1 MLLLMYHI
9 FAPPRLCVKSS
20 PNIPLRLKIALK
32 FPKFPLDTPVLF
44 TIIDRMTIDAT
55 IQRLTNDGEVVAQ
68 FLVDTLQG
76 NTRDATVSHR
86 IKSAEWLAMF
96 GRLIPE
102 SAIPKYASVRPRPKS
117 EPKPAKAAKPDKRD
131 KKPKVTEKQIL
142 HFDIAR
148 LIKQE
153 TNDGETIIE
162 FLIRV
167 ISKIEETGENFT
179 PAVRMRAARELLVRG
194 FGSTIPGVRRILS
207 GKTEEL
213 DSYLSKIVREY
224 TNYGAD
230 SIRFLVETM
239 ENKDPEAESR
249 GAASFIKLMR
259 MRPRTKP
266 AEGFTA
272 SHRVWAAC
280 ELLRRA
286 YDIKTDHITYED
298 IQAYWSAR
306 TPADARKDDPGSPAA
321 SLKGFTPEYLET
333 QAAKMRA
340 AADSAA
346 AEQIDAH
353 AKQKRDAA
361 KQPADANTPSDTPSR
376 AARRREQRAARK
388 AQKRAA
394 GEQPVTAAE
403 KPAAGEQPAAAV
415 ENIAV
420 SEKSAAE
427 QRAAGKTLKRIP
439 RFPNRRRTRE
449 DVAEMLAF
457 KAELESR
464 RVDDLEPPRRR
475 KAKKRKAAA
484 EQPAAAAENI
494 AADEQP
500 GTGEQL
506 AVAAENIAVSEKSAD
521 EQRDDDKQPAAN
533 AKNIAA
539 EKPDADAEQRDVD
552 KQPAA
557 NAEKRNA
564 AAEKPDVA
572 TEQRDN
578 AKQPAAANIAAKEKS
593 ATTTEQRDADKQ
605 PAAAEKR
612 NPDAEKPDVATKQP
626 DYAENPDADKQRDA
640 KQPANANTPSDTPD
654 RAARRRQKRDARKA
668 EKRAVSEQ
676 PAAAAN
682 IAATE
687 KRDGDKMPVDNAAE
701 NPDADNTPSATT
713 SRAARRRQKR
723 AARKAQKRANPNP
736 MPGAIHVT
744 DVDENTVVFS
754 HEPLSIEEWKRLRK
768 TLAHPDNIPANA
780 RSP

>member
-1 MLLLMYHI
+1 
-9 FAPPRLCVKSS
+9 
-20 PNIPLRLKIALK
+20 
-32 FPKFPLDTPVLF
+32 
-44 TIIDRMTIDAT
+44 MTIDAT

-117 EPKPAKAAKPDKRD
+117 EPKPAKMAKRDKID

-179 PAVRMRAARELLVRG
+179 PAVRMRAAKELLIRG

-259 MRPRTKP
+259 MRPRIKP

-298 IQAYWSAR
+298 IQAYWNAH
-306 TPADARKDDPGSPAA
+306 TPLDARKDDPSSPAA

-333 QAAKMRA
+333 QAAKMRDD
-340 AADSAA
+340 ADSAA

-353 AKQKRDAA
+353 AKEKRDAD
-361 KQPADANTPSDTPSR
+361 KQPANPEKRDADAEKIDADAAEKPADANTPSDTPSR

-394 GEQPVTAAE
+394 GEQP
-403 KPAAGEQPAAAV
+403 AAV
-415 ENIAV
+415 AENIAA
-420 SEKSAAE
+420 SEKSDDE

-464 RVDDLEPPRRR
+464 RVDDLEPPRR
-475 KAKKRKAAA
+475 KAAA
-484 EQPAAAAENI
+484 EQPAVAAENI
-494 AADEQP
+494 AA
-500 GTGEQL
+500 GEQL
-506 AVAAENIAVSEKSAD
+506 AATAENIAVSEKSA
-521 EQRDDDKQPAAN
+521 
-533 AKNIAA
+533 
-539 EKPDADAEQRDVD
+539 
-552 KQPAA
+552 
-557 NAEKRNA
+557 
-564 AAEKPDVA
+564 
-572 TEQRDN
+572 
-578 AKQPAAANIAAKEKS
+578 
-593 ATTTEQRDADKQ
+593 
-605 PAAAEKR
+605 AEKR
-612 NPDAEKPDVATKQP
+612 NPADEQPDVADEQP
-626 DYAENPDADKQRDA
+626 AGDKQRDD
-640 KQPANANTPSDTPD
+640 KNPADANTPSDTTD
-654 RAARRRQKRDARKA
+654 
-668 EKRAVSEQ
+668 
-676 PAAAAN
+676 
-682 IAATE
+682 
-687 KRDGDKMPVDNAAE
+687 
-701 NPDADNTPSATT
+701 
-713 SRAARRRQKR
+713 RAARRRQKR
-723 AARKAQKRANPNP
+723 AARKAQKRAASEQPHAAANAAENPADANTPSAITSRAARRRQKRATRKAEKRANANP
-736 MPGAIHVT
+736 MPQAIHVT

-768 TLAHPDNIPANA
+768 TLAHPDNIPAKA

>member
-1 MLLLMYHI
+1 MLDE
-9 FAPPRLCVKSS
+9 A
-20 PNIPLRLKIALK
+20 
-32 FPKFPLDTPVLF
+32 
-44 TIIDRMTIDAT
+44 
-55 IQRLTNDGEVVAQ
+55 
-68 FLVDTLQG
+68 
-76 NTRDATVSHR
+76 
-86 IKSAEWLAMF
+86 
-96 GRLIPE
+96 
-102 SAIPKYASVRPRPKS
+102 
-117 EPKPAKAAKPDKRD
+117 D

-194 FGSTIPGVRRILS
+194 FGGTIPGVRRILS

-321 SLKGFTPEYLET
+321 SLKGFTPEYLEL
-333 QAAKMRA
+333 QAAKMRDA
-340 AADSAA
+340 DEQPAADAN
-346 AEQIDAH
+346 IDAH
-353 AKQKRDAA
+353 AKEKRDADKHPVGNPGLA
-361 KQPADANTPSDTPSR
+361 AGEQPAADAENIADANTPSDTPSR
-376 AARRREQRAARK
+376 AARRREQRAA
-388 AQKRAA
+388 
-394 GEQPVTAAE
+394 
-403 KPAAGEQPAAAV
+403 
-415 ENIAV
+415 
-420 SEKSAAE
+420 
-427 QRAAGKTLKRIP
+427 GKTLKRIP
-439 RFPNRRRTRE
+439 LFPNRRRTRE

-464 RVDDLEPPRRR
+464 RPAAFEFQRRQSE
-475 KAKKRKAAA
+475 KRKAAA
-484 EQPAAAAENI
+484 TENI
-494 AADEQP
+494 ADAKKPDA
-500 GTGEQL
+500 GEQL
-506 AVAAENIAVSEKSAD
+506 AAAAENIAVSEKPDA
-521 EQRDDDKQPAAN
+521 EQLDNAKQPTAN

-539 EKPDADAEQRDVD
+539 EKPDADAEQRD
-552 KQPAA
+552 
-557 NAEKRNA
+557 
-564 AAEKPDVA
+564 
-572 TEQRDN
+572 
-578 AKQPAAANIAAKEKS
+578 
-593 ATTTEQRDADKQ
+593 ADKQ
-605 PAAAEKR
+605 PVDAAEKR
-612 NPDAEKPDVATKQP
+612 KADAEKPDVAAKH
-626 DYAENPDADKQRDA
+626 PDADAEKPTDSD
-640 KQPANANTPSDTPD
+640 KNPADANTPSDTLS
-654 RAARRRQKRDARKA
+654 RAARRREQRDARKA
-668 EKRAVSEQ
+668 EKPAAGEQ

-682 IAATE
+682 IAAVKEKPKAATE
-687 KRDGDKMPVDNAAE
+687 QPAATDRNIADA
-701 NPDADNTPSATT
+701 NPPSANPGNP
-713 SRAARRRQKR
+713 SRAARRREQR
-723 AARKAQKRANPNP
+723 AARKAKKRKAAAANSNGSAKTPAANRKNGKAQDNHATNGKTP
-736 MPGAIHVT
+736 DGDGAIILH
-744 DVDENTVVFS
+744 S
-754 HEPLSIEEWKRLRK
+754 EPLSIEEWKRLRK
-768 TLAHPDNIPANA
+768 TLARPDNIPANA

>member
-1 MLLLMYHI
+1 
-9 FAPPRLCVKSS
+9 
-20 PNIPLRLKIALK
+20 
-32 FPKFPLDTPVLF
+32 
-44 TIIDRMTIDAT
+44 MTIDAT
-55 IQRLTNDGEVVAQ
+55 IQRLTNDGETIAQ

-76 NTRDATVSHR
+76 YTHDATVSHR
-86 IKSAEWLAMF
+86 LKSAEWLTAF

-102 SAIPKYASVRPRPKS
+102 HAIPKSATIRPRPKS
-117 EPKPAKAAKPDKRD
+117 EPKRDKLDKQD

-179 PAVRMRAARELLVRG
+179 PAVRMRAARELLIRG
-194 FGSTIPGVRRILS
+194 FGGTIPGVRRILS

-306 TPADARKDDPGSPAA
+306 TPADARKDDPSSPAA

-333 QAAKMRA
+333 QAAKMRDD
-340 AADSAA
+340 ADSAA
-346 AEQIDAH
+346 AEQIGAY
-353 AKQKRDAA
+353 ANEQRDAD
-361 KQPADANTPSDTPSR
+361 KQPVGNPGLADGEQPAAAAENIADANTPSDTLSR
-376 AARRREQRAARK
+376 AARRREQRAER
-388 AQKRAA
+388 
-394 GEQPVTAAE
+394 
-403 KPAAGEQPAAAV
+403 
-415 ENIAV
+415 
-420 SEKSAAE
+420 
-427 QRAAGKTLKRIP
+427 KTLKRIP
-439 RFPNRRRTRE
+439 LFPNRRRTRE

-464 RVDDLEPPRRR
+464 RPAAFEFQRRQSE
-475 KAKKRKAAA
+475 KRKAA
-484 EQPAAAAENI
+484 
-494 AADEQP
+494 
-500 GTGEQL
+500 
-506 AVAAENIAVSEKSAD
+506 AAENIAVSEKSAD
-521 EQRDDDKQPAAN
+521 EQRDNAKQPA
-533 AKNIAA
+533 
-539 EKPDADAEQRDVD
+539 V
-552 KQPAA
+552 
-557 NAEKRNA
+557 AEKRNTN
-564 AAEKPDVA
+564 AEKPDVA
-572 TEQRDN
+572 
-578 AKQPAAANIAAKEKS
+578 AKQP
-593 ATTTEQRDADKQ
+593 DA
-605 PAAAEKR
+605 
-612 NPDAEKPDVATKQP
+612 DAEKPA
-626 DYAENPDADKQRDA
+626 DA
-640 KQPANANTPSDTPD
+640 KQPTAVDKNPANANTPSANPGNPG

-676 PAAAAN
+676 PAVAAN
-682 IAATE
+682 IA
-687 KRDGDKMPVDNAAE
+687 
-701 NPDADNTPSATT
+701 ADNTPSANPGNPG
-713 SRAARRRQKR
+713 RAARRRQKR
-723 AARKAQKRANPNP
+723 AARKAQKRKAAAANTNAKTHAANRKNGKAQDNHATNGKTPE
-736 MPGAIHVT
+736 GATAIILH
-744 DVDENTVVFS
+744 S
-754 HEPLSIEEWKRLRK
+754 EPLSIEEWKRLRK
-768 TLAHPDNIPANA
+768 TLARPDNIPANA

>member
-1 MLLLMYHI
+1 
-9 FAPPRLCVKSS
+9 
-20 PNIPLRLKIALK
+20 
-32 FPKFPLDTPVLF
+32 
-44 TIIDRMTIDAT
+44 MTIDAT
-55 IQRLTNDGEVVAQ
+55 IQRLTGDGEIIAQ

-76 NTRDATVSHR
+76 YTRDATVSHR

-102 SAIPKYASVRPRPKS
+102 DAIPKYASVRPRPKS
-117 EPKPAKAAKPDKRD
+117 EPKPAKTDKSDKPG

-194 FGSTIPGVRRILS
+194 FGGTIPGVRRILS

-286 YDIKTDHITYED
+286 YDIKTDHITYQD

-346 AEQIDAH
+346 DANIDAH
-353 AKQKRDAA
+353 SKEKRDADA
-361 KQPADANTPSDTPSR
+361 EKIDADAAENPDDANTPSDNPGSPSR
-376 AARRREQRAARK
+376 AARRREQRAER
-388 AQKRAA
+388 
-394 GEQPVTAAE
+394 
-403 KPAAGEQPAAAV
+403 
-415 ENIAV
+415 
-420 SEKSAAE
+420 
-427 QRAAGKTLKRIP
+427 KTLKRIP
-439 RFPNRRRTRE
+439 LFPNRRRTRE

-464 RVDDLEPPRRR
+464 RPAAFEFQRRQSE
-475 KAKKRKAAA
+475 KRKAAA
-484 EQPAAAAENI
+484 AQNIAISEKSAAAAE
-494 AADEQP
+494 QR
-500 GTGEQL
+500 T
-506 AVAAENIAVSEKSAD
+506 AV
-521 EQRDDDKQPAAN
+521 
-533 AKNIAA
+533 
-539 EKPDADAEQRDVD
+539 
-552 KQPAA
+552 
-557 NAEKRNA
+557 
-564 AAEKPDVA
+564 AEKPDVA
-572 TEQRDN
+572 TEQRD
-578 AKQPAAANIAAKEKS
+578 AADNPPSAN
-593 ATTTEQRDADKQ
+593 
-605 PAAAEKR
+605 PG
-612 NPDAEKPDVATKQP
+612 NPG
-626 DYAENPDADKQRDA
+626 
-640 KQPANANTPSDTPD
+640 

-676 PAAAAN
+676 PAVAAN
-682 IAATE
+682 IAAVKEKPKAATE
-687 KRDGDKMPVDNAAE
+687 QPAATDR
-701 NPDADNTPSATT
+701 NIAADNTPATNPGNPG
-713 SRAARRRQKR
+713 RAARRRQKR
-723 AARKAQKRANPNP
+723 DARKAEKRKAAANNGSANNHANGKPRSNGNANTP
-736 MPGAIHVT
+736 AANSMPQAIHVT
-744 DVDENTVVFS
+744 DVDENTVVLS

-768 TLAHPDNIPANA
+768 TLARPNNIPANA

>member
-1 MLLLMYHI
+1 
-9 FAPPRLCVKSS
+9 
-20 PNIPLRLKIALK
+20 
-32 FPKFPLDTPVLF
+32 
-44 TIIDRMTIDAT
+44 MTIDAT
-55 IQRLTNDGEVVAQ
+55 IQRLTGDGETIAQ

-76 NTRDATVSHR
+76 YTRDATVSHR
-86 IKSAEWLAMF
+86 LKSAEWLTAF

-102 SAIPKYASVRPRPKS
+102 SAIPKSATIRPRPKS
-117 EPKPAKAAKPDKRD
+117 EPKTAKRDKLD

-162 FLIRV
+162 FLVRV

-179 PAVRMRAARELLVRG
+179 PAVRMRAARELLIRG
-194 FGSTIPGVRRILS
+194 FGGTIPGVRRILS
-207 GKTEEL
+207 GKTEDL

-239 ENKDPEAESR
+239 ENKDPEADSR

-306 TPADARKDDPGSPAA
+306 THADARKDDPGSPAA

-333 QAAKMRA
+333 QAAKMR
-340 AADSAA
+340 DA
-346 AEQIDAH
+346 AEQPAADANIDAH
-353 AKQKRDAA
+353 ATEKRDADKHPVGNPGLA
-361 KQPADANTPSDTPSR
+361 AGEQPADAAENPADANTPSDTLSR

-388 AQKRAA
+388 
-394 GEQPVTAAE
+394 
-403 KPAAGEQPAAAV
+403 
-415 ENIAV
+415 
-420 SEKSAAE
+420 
-427 QRAAGKTLKRIP
+427 TLKRIP
-439 RFPNRRRTRE
+439 LFPNRRRTRE

-464 RVDDLEPPRRR
+464 RPAAFEFQRRQSE
-475 KAKKRKAAA
+475 KRKAAA
-484 EQPAAAAENI
+484 AQ
-494 AADEQP
+494 
-500 GTGEQL
+500 
-506 AVAAENIAVSEKSAD
+506 NIAVSEKSAD
-521 EQRDDDKQPAAN
+521 EQRDNAKQPA
-533 AKNIAA
+533 
-539 EKPDADAEQRDVD
+539 DAT
-552 KQPAA
+552 
-557 NAEKRNA
+557 EKRNA

-572 TEQRDN
+572 AKQPDADAEKPDD
-578 AKQPAAANIAAKEKS
+578 AKQPAAA
-593 ATTTEQRDADKQ
+593 DK
-605 PAAAEKR
+605 
-612 NPDAEKPDVATKQP
+612 N
-626 DYAENPDADKQRDA
+626 
-640 KQPANANTPSDTPD
+640 PANANTPSANPG

-668 EKRAVSEQ
+668 QKRAVSEQ

-687 KRDGDKMPVDNAAE
+687 KPDDAKQPADVDK
-701 NPDADNTPSATT
+701 NPADANTLSANPGN
-713 SRAARRRQKR
+713 SGNPGRAARRRQKR
-723 AARKAQKRANPNP
+723 AARKAQKRNAAAANNHANGKPRGNGSANTP
-736 MPGAIHVT
+736 AANEKNGKPQAIHAT
-744 DVDENTVVFS
+744 NGNTPDGPAAIILDS
-754 HEPLSIEEWKRLRK
+754 EPLSIEEWKRLRK
-768 TLAHPDNIPANA
+768 TLARPDHIPANA

>member
-1 MLLLMYHI
+1 
-9 FAPPRLCVKSS
+9 
-20 PNIPLRLKIALK
+20 
-32 FPKFPLDTPVLF
+32 
-44 TIIDRMTIDAT
+44 MTIDAT
-55 IQRLTNDGEVVAQ
+55 IQRLTGDGEIIAQ

-76 NTRDATVSHR
+76 YTHDATVSHR
-86 IKSAEWLAMF
+86 LKSAEWLAMF

-102 SAIPKYASVRPRPKS
+102 SAIPKSASIRPRPKS
-117 EPKPAKAAKPDKRD
+117 EPKSAKTDKLDKLD

-194 FGSTIPGVRRILS
+194 FGGTIPGVRRILS
-207 GKTEEL
+207 GKTEDL

-306 TPADARKDDPGSPAA
+306 THADARKDDPGSPAA

-333 QAAKMRA
+333 QAAKMRDDVDLPA
-340 AADSAA
+340 AAAN
-346 AEQIDAH
+346 IDAH
-353 AKQKRDAA
+353 AKEKRDADKHPVGNPGLA
-361 KQPADANTPSDTPSR
+361 AGEQPDAAAENIADANTPSDNPGTPSR
-376 AARRREQRAARK
+376 AARRREQRAER
-388 AQKRAA
+388 
-394 GEQPVTAAE
+394 
-403 KPAAGEQPAAAV
+403 
-415 ENIAV
+415 
-420 SEKSAAE
+420 
-427 QRAAGKTLKRIP
+427 KTLKRIP
-439 RFPNRRRTRE
+439 LFPNRRRTRE

-464 RVDDLEPPRRR
+464 RPAAFEFQRRQSE
-475 KAKKRKAAA
+475 KRKAAA
-484 EQPAAAAENI
+484 AQNI
-494 AADEQP
+494 ADAKKPDA
-500 GTGEQL
+500 GEQL
-506 AVAAENIAVSEKSAD
+506 AADAKNIAVSEKSA
-521 EQRDDDKQPAAN
+521 A
-533 AKNIAA
+533 
-539 EKPDADAEQRDVD
+539 
-552 KQPAA
+552 
-557 NAEKRNA
+557 
-564 AAEKPDVA
+564 
-572 TEQRDN
+572 EQRDN
-578 AKQPAAANIAAKEKS
+578 AKQPVVDAK
-593 ATTTEQRDADKQ
+593 
-605 PAAAEKR
+605 KR
-612 NPDAEKPDVATKQP
+612 NAGAEKPDA
-626 DYAENPDADKQRDA
+626 A
-640 KQPANANTPSDTPD
+640 KQPTAVDKNPADANTPSANPGNQG
-654 RAARRRQKRDARKA
+654 RAARRREQRDARKA

-676 PAAAAN
+676 PAVAAN

-687 KRDGDKMPVDNAAE
+687 KRDVDKMPADNAAE
-701 NPDADNTPSATT
+701 NPADANTPSANPGNPG
-713 SRAARRRQKR
+713 RAARRREQR
-723 AARKAQKRANPNP
+723 AARKAQKRKAAANNNGSANTPAANP
-736 MPGAIHVT
+736 MPRAIHAT
-744 DVDENTVVFS
+744 DIDENTVVFS
-754 HEPLSIEEWKRLRK
+754 HEPLSLEEWKRLRK
-768 TLAHPDNIPANA
+768 TLARPDNIPANA

>member
-1 MLLLMYHI
+1 
-9 FAPPRLCVKSS
+9 
-20 PNIPLRLKIALK
+20 
-32 FPKFPLDTPVLF
+32 
-44 TIIDRMTIDAT
+44 MTIDAT
-55 IQRLTNDGEVVAQ
+55 IQRLTGDGEIIAQ

-76 NTRDATVSHR
+76 YTHDATVSHR
-86 IKSAEWLAMF
+86 LKSAEWLTAF

-102 SAIPKYASVRPRPKS
+102 SAIPKSATIRPRPKS
-117 EPKPAKAAKPDKRD
+117 ETKPAKTDKRDKLD

-194 FGSTIPGVRRILS
+194 FGGTIPGVRRILS

-333 QAAKMRA
+333 QLAKMRDDA
-340 AADSAA
+340 EQPAADAN
-346 AEQIDAH
+346 IDAH
-353 AKQKRDAA
+353 ATEKRDADKHPVGNPGLA
-361 KQPADANTPSDTPSR
+361 AGEQPAADAENIADANTSSDTLSR
-376 AARRREQRAARK
+376 AARRREQRAER
-388 AQKRAA
+388 
-394 GEQPVTAAE
+394 
-403 KPAAGEQPAAAV
+403 
-415 ENIAV
+415 
-420 SEKSAAE
+420 
-427 QRAAGKTLKRIP
+427 KTLKRIP
-439 RFPNRRRTRE
+439 LFPNRRRTRE

-464 RVDDLEPPRRR
+464 RPAAFEFQRRQSE
-475 KAKKRKAAA
+475 KRKAAA
-484 EQPAAAAENI
+484 AQNI
-494 AADEQP
+494 ADAKKPDA
-500 GTGEQL
+500 GEQL
-506 AVAAENIAVSEKSAD
+506 AADAQNIAVSEKSAT
-521 EQRDDDKQPAAN
+521 EQRDNAKQPS
-533 AKNIAA
+533 
-539 EKPDADAEQRDVD
+539 DD
-552 KQPAA
+552 
-557 NAEKRNA
+557 AEKRNA

-572 TEQRDN
+572 
-578 AKQPAAANIAAKEKS
+578 AKQPAA
-593 ATTTEQRDADKQ
+593 
-605 PAAAEKR
+605 
-612 NPDAEKPDVATKQP
+612 
-626 DYAENPDADKQRDA
+626 DKQRAD
-640 KQPANANTPSDTPD
+640 KNPAADNTPSANPGNPG

-687 KRDGDKMPVDNAAE
+687 KRDVDKMPADNITE
-701 NPDADNTPSATT
+701 NPADANTPSANPGNPG
-713 SRAARRRQKR
+713 RAARRRQKR
-723 AARKAQKRANPNP
+723 AARKAQKRKASAANANAKTHAANRKNGKAQDNHATNGKTPE
-736 MPGAIHVT
+736 GAAAIIL
-744 DVDENTVVFS
+744 DS
-754 HEPLSIEEWKRLRK
+754 EPLSIEEWKRLRK
-768 TLAHPDNIPANA
+768 TLAHPNNIPANA

>member
-1 MLLLMYHI
+1 
-9 FAPPRLCVKSS
+9 
-20 PNIPLRLKIALK
+20 
-32 FPKFPLDTPVLF
+32 
-44 TIIDRMTIDAT
+44 MTIDAT
-55 IQRLTNDGEVVAQ
+55 IQRLTNDGETIAQ

-76 NTRDATVSHR
+76 YTRDATVSHR
-86 IKSAEWLAMF
+86 LKSAEWLTAF

-102 SAIPKYASVRPRPKS
+102 SAIPKSATIRPRPKS
-117 EPKPAKAAKPDKRD
+117 EPKRNKADKPGKLD

-179 PAVRMRAARELLVRG
+179 PAVRMRAARELLIRG
-194 FGSTIPGVRRILS
+194 FGGTIPGVRRILS

-306 TPADARKDDPGSPAA
+306 APADARKDDPGSPAA
-321 SLKGFTPEYLET
+321 SLKGFTPEYLEL
-333 QAAKMRA
+333 QVAKMRD
-340 AADSAA
+340 ADSAA

-353 AKQKRDAA
+353 AKQKRDADKHPVGNPGLADGEQPAADA
-361 KQPADANTPSDTPSR
+361 KNPADANTSSDTLSR
-376 AARRREQRAARK
+376 AARRREQRAER
-388 AQKRAA
+388 
-394 GEQPVTAAE
+394 
-403 KPAAGEQPAAAV
+403 
-415 ENIAV
+415 
-420 SEKSAAE
+420 
-427 QRAAGKTLKRIP
+427 KTLKRIP
-439 RFPNRRRTRE
+439 LFPNRRRTRE

-464 RVDDLEPPRRR
+464 RPAAFEFQRRQSE
-475 KAKKRKAAA
+475 KRKAAA
-484 EQPAAAAENI
+484 AQNIAVSQKSANEQRDAVKQPAAATEKSAVAEKP
-494 AADEQP
+494 AD
-500 GTGEQL
+500 GEQF
-506 AVAAENIAVSEKSAD
+506 AAAENIAVSEKSAD
-521 EQRDDDKQPAAN
+521 EQRDNAKQPVVD
-533 AKNIAA
+533 AK
-539 EKPDADAEQRDVD
+539 
-552 KQPAA
+552 
-557 NAEKRNA
+557 KRNA
-564 AAEKPDVA
+564 AAENPDVA
-572 TEQRDN
+572 S
-578 AKQPAAANIAAKEKS
+578 KQP
-593 ATTTEQRDADKQ
+593 DA
-605 PAAAEKR
+605 
-612 NPDAEKPDVATKQP
+612 DAEKPAAA
-626 DYAENPDADKQRDA
+626 AENPAD
-640 KQPANANTPSDTPD
+640 ANTPSANPGNPG
-654 RAARRRQKRDARKA
+654 RAARRRQKRADRKA
-668 EKRAVSEQ
+668 QKRAVSEQ

-687 KRDGDKMPVDNAAE
+687 K
-701 NPDADNTPSATT
+701 PDAAKQPADADKKPADANPPSDTL

-723 AARKAQKRANPNP
+723 AARKAQKRKAAANNHGSANNNANGKPRSNGSANTPAANP
-736 MPGAIHVT
+736 MPQAIHAT
-744 DVDENTVVFS
+744 DIDENTVVFS

-768 TLAHPDNIPANA
+768 TLARPDDIPANA

>member
-1 MLLLMYHI
+1 
-9 FAPPRLCVKSS
+9 
-20 PNIPLRLKIALK
+20 
-32 FPKFPLDTPVLF
+32 
-44 TIIDRMTIDAT
+44 MTIDAT
-55 IQRLTNDGEVVAQ
+55 IQRLTNDGETIAQ

-76 NTRDATVSHR
+76 YTHDATVSHR
-86 IKSAEWLAMF
+86 LKSAEWLTAF

-102 SAIPKYASVRPRPKS
+102 SAIPKSATIRPRPKS
-117 EPKPAKAAKPDKRD
+117 EPKPDRQGKRDKLD

-179 PAVRMRAARELLVRG
+179 PAVRMRAARELLIRG
-194 FGSTIPGVRRILS
+194 FGGTIPGVRRILS

-239 ENKDPEAESR
+239 ENKDPEADSR

-321 SLKGFTPEYLET
+321 SLKGFTPEYLEL
-333 QAAKMRA
+333 QAAKMRD
-340 AADSAA
+340 ADEQPA
-346 AEQIDAH
+346 AENIDAH
-353 AKQKRDAA
+353 AKEERHADKQPVGNPGLAAGEQPAADA
-361 KQPADANTPSDTPSR
+361 KNPADANTPADTPSR
-376 AARRREQRAARK
+376 AARRREQRAER
-388 AQKRAA
+388 
-394 GEQPVTAAE
+394 
-403 KPAAGEQPAAAV
+403 
-415 ENIAV
+415 
-420 SEKSAAE
+420 
-427 QRAAGKTLKRIP
+427 KTLKRIP
-439 RFPNRRRTRE
+439 LFPNRRRTRE

-464 RVDDLEPPRRR
+464 RPAAFEFQRRQSE
-475 KAKKRKAAA
+475 KRKAAA
-484 EQPAAAAENI
+484 AQNI
-494 AADEQP
+494 ADAKKPDA
-500 GTGEQL
+500 GEQL
-506 AVAAENIAVSEKSAD
+506 AATAENIAVSEKSAD
-521 EQRDDDKQPAAN
+521 EQRDNAKQPADATEKRN
-533 AKNIAA
+533 AA
-539 EKPDADAEQRDVD
+539 
-552 KQPAA
+552 
-557 NAEKRNA
+557 AEKRNA

-572 TEQRDN
+572 AEQPDA
-578 AKQPAAANIAAKEKS
+578 AKQPTAVDKNP
-593 ATTTEQRDADKQ
+593 AD
-605 PAAAEKR
+605 
-612 NPDAEKPDVATKQP
+612 
-626 DYAENPDADKQRDA
+626 
-640 KQPANANTPSDTPD
+640 ANTPSANPGSPG
-654 RAARRRQKRDARKA
+654 RAARRRQKRAARKA
-668 EKRAVSEQ
+668 EKRAVIEQ

-687 KRDGDKMPVDNAAE
+687 KRDGDKMPADNATE
-701 NPDADNTPSATT
+701 NPADANTPSATT

-723 AARKAQKRANPNP
+723 AARKAQKRKAAAANTNAKTHAANRKNGKAQDNHATNGKTPEAAA
-736 MPGAIHVT
+736 AIIL
-744 DVDENTVVFS
+744 DS
-754 HEPLSIEEWKRLRK
+754 EPLSIEEWKRLRK
-768 TLAHPDNIPANA
+768 TLARPDHIPANA

>member
-1 MLLLMYHI
+1 
-9 FAPPRLCVKSS
+9 
-20 PNIPLRLKIALK
+20 
-32 FPKFPLDTPVLF
+32 
-44 TIIDRMTIDAT
+44 MTIDAT
-55 IQRLTNDGEVVAQ
+55 IQRLTGDGEIIAQ

-76 NTRDATVSHR
+76 YTHDATVSHR
-86 IKSAEWLAMF
+86 LKSAEWLTAF

-102 SAIPKYASVRPRPKS
+102 SAIPKSATIRPRPKS
-117 EPKPAKAAKPDKRD
+117 EPKPAKTDKSDKLD

-194 FGSTIPGVRRILS
+194 FGGTIPGVRRILS
-207 GKTEEL
+207 GKTEDL

-340 AADSAA
+340 AA
-346 AEQIDAH
+346 EQPA
-353 AKQKRDAA
+353 
-361 KQPADANTPSDTPSR
+361 ADANIDDAEKPADNPGR
-376 AARRREQRAARK
+376 AARRREQRAER
-388 AQKRAA
+388 
-394 GEQPVTAAE
+394 
-403 KPAAGEQPAAAV
+403 
-415 ENIAV
+415 
-420 SEKSAAE
+420 
-427 QRAAGKTLKRIP
+427 KTLKRIP
-439 RFPNRRRTRE
+439 LFPNRRRTRE

-464 RVDDLEPPRRR
+464 RPAAFEFQRRQSEKR
-475 KAKKRKAAA
+475 KAAAAQNIADAKKRKAA
-484 EQPAAAAENI
+484 
-494 AADEQP
+494 
-500 GTGEQL
+500 GEQL
-506 AVAAENIAVSEKSAD
+506 AAAAAENIAVSEKSAD
-521 EQRDDDKQPAAN
+521 EQ
-533 AKNIAA
+533 
-539 EKPDADAEQRDVD
+539 PDAAKQLLAAAEQRNV
-552 KQPAA
+552 AT
-557 NAEKRNA
+557 
-564 AAEKPDVA
+564 EKPDVA
-572 TEQRDN
+572 PEL
-578 AKQPAAANIAAKEKS
+578 P
-593 ATTTEQRDADKQ
+593 
-605 PAAAEKR
+605 
-612 NPDAEKPDVATKQP
+612 V
-626 DYAENPDADKQRDA
+626 ADKQRDD
-640 KQPANANTPSDTPD
+640 KNPAADNTPSANPGNMG

-668 EKRAVSEQ
+668 QKRAVSEQ
-676 PAAAAN
+676 PAVAAN
-682 IAATE
+682 IAAVKEKPKAATE
-687 KRDGDKMPVDNAAE
+687 QPAA
-701 NPDADNTPSATT
+701 DANTPSANPGNPG
-713 SRAARRRQKR
+713 RAARRRQKR
-723 AARKAQKRANPNP
+723 AARKAQKRKAAANNGSANSHANGKPRGNGSAKTP
-736 MPGAIHVT
+736 EAAAIIL
-744 DVDENTVVFS
+744 DS
-754 HEPLSIEEWKRLRK
+754 EPLSIEEWKRLRK
-768 TLAHPDNIPANA
+768 TLARPDNIPANA

>member
-1 MLLLMYHI
+1 M
-9 FAPPRLCVKSS
+9 S
-20 PNIPLRLKIALK
+20 
-32 FPKFPLDTPVLF
+32 
-44 TIIDRMTIDAT
+44 IDAT
-55 IQRLTNDGEVVAQ
+55 IQRLTGDGEIIAQ

-76 NTRDATVSHR
+76 YTHDATVSHR
-86 IKSAEWLAMF
+86 LKSAEWLAMF

-102 SAIPKYASVRPRPKS
+102 DAIPKYASVRPRPKS
-117 EPKPAKAAKPDKRD
+117 EPKPAKTDKQDKPG

-179 PAVRMRAARELLVRG
+179 PAVRMRAARELLIRG
-194 FGSTIPGVRRILS
+194 FGGTIPGVRRILS

-321 SLKGFTPEYLET
+321 SLKGFTPEYLEL
-333 QAAKMRA
+333 QAAKMR
-340 AADSAA
+340 DA
-346 AEQIDAH
+346 AEQ
-353 AKQKRDAA
+353 
-361 KQPADANTPSDTPSR
+361 PADDANIDDAEKPADNPSR
-376 AARRREQRAARK
+376 AARRREQRAER
-388 AQKRAA
+388 
-394 GEQPVTAAE
+394 
-403 KPAAGEQPAAAV
+403 
-415 ENIAV
+415 
-420 SEKSAAE
+420 
-427 QRAAGKTLKRIP
+427 KTLKRIP
-439 RFPNRRRTRE
+439 LFPNRRRTRE

-464 RVDDLEPPRRR
+464 RPAAFEFQRRQSE
-475 KAKKRKAAA
+475 KRKAAA
-484 EQPAAAAENI
+484 AQ
-494 AADEQP
+494 
-500 GTGEQL
+500 
-506 AVAAENIAVSEKSAD
+506 NIAVSEK
-521 EQRDDDKQPAAN
+521 PAA
-533 AKNIAA
+533 
-539 EKPDADAEQRDVD
+539 
-552 KQPAA
+552 
-557 NAEKRNA
+557 
-564 AAEKPDVA
+564 
-572 TEQRDN
+572 
-578 AKQPAAANIAAKEKS
+578 
-593 ATTTEQRDADKQ
+593 EQRDADKQ
-605 PAAAEKR
+605 PAAAEQR
-612 NPDAEKPDVATKQP
+612 NAVAEKRDVATKQP
-626 DYAENPDADKQRDA
+626 DADKQPADAAEKRNADAEKPDVDKQIVADAEQIAADAEKPDAA
-640 KQPANANTPSDTPD
+640 KQPTAVDKNPANANTPSANPGNPGRAARRRQKRDARKAQKRAVSEQPAAAANIAAVKEKPKAVTEPPAADNTPSANPGNSS

-668 EKRAVSEQ
+668 EKRNT
-676 PAAAAN
+676 AAAN
-682 IAATE
+682 TNAKTPAANR
-687 KRDGDKMPVDNAAE
+687 KNG
-701 NPDADNTPSATT
+701 
-713 SRAARRRQKR
+713 
-723 AARKAQKRANPNP
+723 KAQDNHATNGKTPE
-736 MPGAIHVT
+736 GAAAIILH
-744 DVDENTVVFS
+744 S
-754 HEPLSIEEWKRLRK
+754 EPLSIEEWKRLRK
-768 TLAHPDNIPANA
+768 TLARPDNIPANA

>member
-1 MLLLMYHI
+1 
-9 FAPPRLCVKSS
+9 
-20 PNIPLRLKIALK
+20 
-32 FPKFPLDTPVLF
+32 
-44 TIIDRMTIDAT
+44 MTIDAT
-55 IQRLTNDGEVVAQ
+55 IQRLTGDGEIIAQ

-76 NTRDATVSHR
+76 YTRDATVSHR
-86 IKSAEWLAMF
+86 LKSAEWLTAF

-102 SAIPKYASVRPRPKS
+102 AAIPKSATIRPRPKS
-117 EPKPAKAAKPDKRD
+117 EPKPDKRDKLDKLD

-194 FGSTIPGVRRILS
+194 FGGTIPGVRRILS

-266 AEGFTA
+266 AEGFSA

-306 TPADARKDDPGSPAA
+306 THADARKDDPGSPAA

-333 QAAKMRA
+333 QAAKMR
-340 AADSAA
+340 DA
-346 AEQIDAH
+346 AEQLADAANIDAH
-353 AKQKRDAA
+353 AKEQRDADKQPANAEKRAADAENIADA
-361 KQPADANTPSDTPSR
+361 KQIDADKNPADANTPSANPGNPGR
-376 AARRREQRAARK
+376 AARRREQRAER
-388 AQKRAA
+388 
-394 GEQPVTAAE
+394 
-403 KPAAGEQPAAAV
+403 
-415 ENIAV
+415 
-420 SEKSAAE
+420 
-427 QRAAGKTLKRIP
+427 KTLKRIP
-439 RFPNRRRTRE
+439 LFPNRRRTRE

-464 RVDDLEPPRRR
+464 RPAAFEFQRRQSE
-475 KAKKRKAAA
+475 KRKAAA
-484 EQPAAAAENI
+484 AQ
-494 AADEQP
+494 
-500 GTGEQL
+500 
-506 AVAAENIAVSEKSAD
+506 NIAVSEKSA
-521 EQRDDDKQPAAN
+521 N
-533 AKNIAA
+533 
-539 EKPDADAEQRDVD
+539 
-552 KQPAA
+552 
-557 NAEKRNA
+557 
-564 AAEKPDVA
+564 
-572 TEQRDN
+572 
-578 AKQPAAANIAAKEKS
+578 
-593 ATTTEQRDADKQ
+593 EQRDADKQ
-605 PAAAEKR
+605 PAATKEKR
-612 NPDAEKPDVATKQP
+612 NAAAEQLAVAAKQPDADAEKPDA
-626 DYAENPDADKQRDA
+626 A
-640 KQPANANTPSDTPD
+640 KQPSAVDKNPADANTPSDTPD
-654 RAARRRQKRDARKA
+654 RASRRRQKRDARKA
-668 EKRAVSEQ
+668 QKRAVSEQ
-676 PAAAAN
+676 PDATAN

-687 KRDGDKMPVDNAAE
+687 KRDVDKMPADKAAE
-701 NPDADNTPSATT
+701 KPAADNTPSANPGNPG
-713 SRAARRRQKR
+713 RAARRREQR
-723 AARKAQKRANPNP
+723 AARKAKKRKAATANNNNGSAKTPAANRKNGKAQDNHANNGKTP
-736 MPGAIHVT
+736 AGAAAIIL
-744 DVDENTVVFS
+744 DS
-754 HEPLSIEEWKRLRK
+754 EPLSIEEWKRLRK

>member
-1 MLLLMYHI
+1 
-9 FAPPRLCVKSS
+9 
-20 PNIPLRLKIALK
+20 
-32 FPKFPLDTPVLF
+32 
-44 TIIDRMTIDAT
+44 MTIDAT
-55 IQRLTNDGEVVAQ
+55 IQRLTGDGEIIAQ

-76 NTRDATVSHR
+76 YTRDATVSHR
-86 IKSAEWLAMF
+86 LKSAEWLTAF

-102 SAIPKYASVRPRPKS
+102 SAIPKSATIRPRPKP
-117 EPKPAKAAKPDKRD
+117 EPKPDKPG

-179 PAVRMRAARELLVRG
+179 PAVRMRAARELLIRG
-194 FGSTIPGVRRILS
+194 FGGTIPGVRRILS
-207 GKTEEL
+207 GKTEDL

-306 TPADARKDDPGSPAA
+306 TPADARKDDPSSPAA

-333 QAAKMRA
+333 QAAKMRDDTDQP
-340 AADSAA
+340 AD
-346 AEQIDAH
+346 AEN
-353 AKQKRDAA
+353 
-361 KQPADANTPSDTPSR
+361 PADANTPSANPGNPGR

-394 GEQPVTAAE
+394 GEQPAAAAK
-403 KPAAGEQPAAAV
+403 KPGAGEQPAAVA

-420 SEKSAAE
+420 SEKSADE
-427 QRAAGKTLKRIP
+427 QRAERKTLKRIP
-439 RFPNRRRTRE
+439 LFPNRRRTRE

-464 RVDDLEPPRRR
+464 RPAAFEFQRRQSE
-475 KAKKRKAAA
+475 KRKAAA
-484 EQPAAAAENI
+484 
-494 AADEQP
+494 
-500 GTGEQL
+500 T
-506 AVAAENIAVSEKSAD
+506 ENIAVSEKSAA
-521 EQRDDDKQPAAN
+521 EQPYADKQPADAAEQRN
-533 AKNIAA
+533 AVAKKPDVAAKQPDADA
-539 EKPDADAEQRDVD
+539 EKPDA
-552 KQPAA
+552 
-557 NAEKRNA
+557 
-564 AAEKPDVA
+564 
-572 TEQRDN
+572 
-578 AKQPAAANIAAKEKS
+578 AKQPADAA
-593 ATTTEQRDADKQ
+593 EQRNAV
-605 PAAAEKR
+605 
-612 NPDAEKPDVATKQP
+612 AEKPDVATKQP
-626 DYAENPDADKQRDA
+626 DADKNPADANMPSANPGNPGRAARRREQRA
-640 KQPANANTPSDTPD
+640 ARKTQKPAASPVGEQPAAAAEKRNATTTTPSANPGNPG
-654 RAARRRQKRDARKA
+654 RAARRRQQRAARKTQ
-668 EKRAVSEQ
+668 KRK
-676 PAAAAN
+676 AAAAN
-682 IAATE
+682 TNAKTPAAN
-687 KRDGDKMPVDNAAE
+687 KKNG
-701 NPDADNTPSATT
+701 
-713 SRAARRRQKR
+713 
-723 AARKAQKRANPNP
+723 KAQDNHATNGKTPA
-736 MPGAIHVT
+736 GAAAIII
-744 DVDENTVVFS
+744 DS
-754 HEPLSIEEWKRLRK
+754 EPLSIEEWKRLRK
-768 TLAHPDNIPANA
+768 TLARPDNIPANA

>member
-1 MLLLMYHI
+1 
-9 FAPPRLCVKSS
+9 
-20 PNIPLRLKIALK
+20 
-32 FPKFPLDTPVLF
+32 
-44 TIIDRMTIDAT
+44 MTIDAT
-55 IQRLTNDGEVVAQ
+55 IQRLTNDGEIVAQ

-76 NTRDATVSHR
+76 YTRDATVSHR

-102 SAIPKYASVRPRPKS
+102 SAIPKSATIRPRPKS
-117 EPKPAKAAKPDKRD
+117 EPKRDKQGKPDKRDKLD

-179 PAVRMRAARELLVRG
+179 PAVRMRAARELLIRG

-306 TPADARKDDPGSPAA
+306 TPADARKEDHSSPAV
-321 SLKGFTPEYLET
+321 SLTGFTPEYLET
-333 QAAKMRA
+333 QIAKMRA
-340 AADSAA
+340 DADGAA
-346 AEQIDAH
+346 AERIDAH
-353 AKQKRDAA
+353 AKQKRHADKQPANSEKRDADA
-361 KQPADANTPSDTPSR
+361 EKIDAEAAEKPDDKQPADNPGR

-388 AQKRAA
+388 AQKRATS
-394 GEQPVTAAE
+394 EQPAAAAK
-403 KPAAGEQPAAAV
+403 KPGAGEQPAAVA
-415 ENIAV
+415 ENITV
-420 SEKSAAE
+420 SEKSADE

-475 KAKKRKAAA
+475 KAKKRKAVG

-494 AADEQP
+494 ATQKSAADEQP
-500 GTGEQL
+500 AAT
-506 AVAAENIAVSEKSAD
+506 AENIAIS
-521 EQRDDDKQPAAN
+521 
-533 AKNIAA
+533 
-539 EKPDADAEQRDVD
+539 
-552 KQPAA
+552 
-557 NAEKRNA
+557 
-564 AAEKPDVA
+564 
-572 TEQRDN
+572 
-578 AKQPAAANIAAKEKS
+578 EKS
-593 ATTTEQRDADKQ
+593 ATTTEQRDADRQ
-605 PAAAEKR
+605 PADDAEKR
-612 NPDAEKPDVATKQP
+612 NPDAEKPDV
-626 DYAENPDADKQRDA
+626 DAEKPDAA
-640 KQPANANTPSDTPD
+640 KQPADAAENPADANTPSDTLD
-654 RAARRRQKRDARKA
+654 RAARRRQKRAARKA
-668 EKRAVSEQ
+668 EKRVAGEQ

-687 KRDGDKMPVDNAAE
+687 KRDVDKVPAE
-701 NPDADNTPSATT
+701 NPADANTPSATT

-723 AARKAQKRANPNP
+723 AARKAQKRANANP
-736 MPGAIHVT
+736 MPQAIHAT
-744 DVDENTVVFS
+744 DIDENTVVFS
-754 HEPLSIEEWKRLRK
+754 HEPLSIEEWKHLRK
-768 TLAHPDNIPANA
+768 TLARPDNIPANA